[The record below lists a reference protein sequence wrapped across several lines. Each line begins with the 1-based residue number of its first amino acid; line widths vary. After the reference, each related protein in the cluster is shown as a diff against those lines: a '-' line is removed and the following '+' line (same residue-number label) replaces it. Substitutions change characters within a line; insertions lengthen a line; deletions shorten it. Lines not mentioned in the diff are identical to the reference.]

1 MAMGVL
7 YIVPTPIGNLEDITL
22 RALRVLREVTLIAAE
37 DTRRARVLLQ
47 HYDIRTPLLSYH
59 DHNERQRLAPLL
71 EALTQG
77 DVALISDAGM
87 PAIADPGYELLRAAL
102 AAGLRV
108 EALPGPSALTTA
120 LVGSGLPTDSF
131 IWLGFLPKQAQ
142 ARAALL
148 ESLRHERR
156 TLLAC
161 ESPHR
166 LLATLA
172 AIRATLGERP
182 LAVARELSKLHE
194 EYVRGT
200 VGEVLA
206 HFEAQAP
213 RGEIMLVIGGAEAAA
228 AWDEAQVRAELALRQ
243 AAGEPLGSAARAVAQ
258 LAGWKRRAVYALGLD
273 ANGKAKQERDG

>member
-1 MAMGVL
+1 MGVL

-22 RALRVLREVTLIAAE
+22 RALRVLREVSLIAAE
-37 DTRRARVLLQ
+37 DTRTTRVLLQ

-59 DHNERQRLAPLL
+59 EHNETQRLETLL
-71 EALTQG
+71 EALTLG
-77 DVALISDAGM
+77 DVALVSDAGM

-120 LVGSGLPTDSF
+120 LVGSGLPTDSV

-142 ARAALL
+142 ARAVLL

-166 LLATLA
+166 LLAALA

-194 EYVRGT
+194 EYVRGPT
-200 VGEVLA
+200 SEVLA

-213 RGEIMLVIGGAEAAA
+213 RGEIMLVIGGAEGEATWEA
-228 AWDEAQVRAELALRQ
+228 AQVRAELTARQ
-243 AAGEPLGSAARAVAQ
+243 AAGEALGSAAKAVAE
-258 LAGWKRRAVYALGLD
+258 LSGWKRRAVYALGLE
-273 ANGKAKQERDG
+273 ATGKAQQEREG

>member
-22 RALRVLREVTLIAAE
+22 RALRVLREASLIAAE

-131 IWLGFLPKQAQ
+131 IWLGFLPKQKA
-142 ARAALL
+142 ARAQLL
-148 ESLRHERR
+148 ASLRHERR

-200 VGEVLA
+200 TGELLA

-213 RGEIMLVIGGAEAAA
+213 RGEIMLVIGGAEGEA
-228 AWDEAQVRAELALRQ
+228 AWDEAQVRAELASRQ
-243 AAGEPLGSAARAVAQ
+243 AAGEPLGSAAKAVAE

-273 ANGKAKQERDG
+273 ATGKAKQARDE